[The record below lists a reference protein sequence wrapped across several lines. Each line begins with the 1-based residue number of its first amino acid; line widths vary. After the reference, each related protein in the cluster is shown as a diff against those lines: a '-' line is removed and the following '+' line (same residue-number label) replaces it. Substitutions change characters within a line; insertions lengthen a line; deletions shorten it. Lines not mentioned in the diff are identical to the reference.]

1 MPITSLKSHAIRRRS
16 LRKQAADVVKRGG
29 ISMTVRFSFDA
40 KFFDGDHEAQQEAL
54 TKLKNRAEAVASEPR
69 SINRELNQFRNAV
82 KKIYELIPMSVFSG
96 GRTVRDQWALL
107 NDLDIRVDSYEDAAA
122 TLDPKTDAKRPL
134 SGVEMPERS
143 GAKRIRYA
151 YGNDFKNYRYKT
163 HRIHRGCRT
172 SLSFTSETRTALYA
186 SAPKK
191 CPRCNG
197 EFDGKKVIRSI
208 DHKIPWSV
216 RRYHAHTIRF
226 CHDGEHFEAV
236 TQKAARKCYNERG
249 NLMVVCVN
257 CNSIKG
263 GKTGGD
269 CIAPTRTG
277 KCEKPET
284 CELTKLTPR

>member
-1 MPITSLKSHAIRRRS
+1 
-16 LRKQAADVVKRGG
+16 
-29 ISMTVRFSFDA
+29 MTVRFSFDA

-82 KKIYELIPMSVFSG
+82 KKIYELIPISVFSG

-172 SLSFTSETRTALYA
+172 SLSFTSETRAALYA
-186 SAPKK
+186 SAPRNVPGATENSMVK
-191 CPRCNG
+191 RSSEVSITRFRG
-197 EFDGKKVIRSI
+197 RSEGITHIRSASAMMVSI
-208 DHKIPWSV
+208 SRPSPKKPPENAIMK
-216 RRYHAHTIRF
+216 
-226 CHDGEHFEAV
+226 EA
-236 TQKAARKCYNERG
+236 
-249 NLMVVCVN
+249 
-257 CNSIKG
+257 I
-263 GKTGGD
+263 
-269 CIAPTRTG
+269 
-277 KCEKPET
+277 
-284 CELTKLTPR
+284 